1 MTLSFFNVLLLFAAF
16 CVIQFLFNLAWK
28 IVDMKLSARG
38 VEMQLESAYLW
49 IIHKVINRKEGKN
62 NDTL

>member
-1 MTLSFFNVLLLFAAF
+1 
-16 CVIQFLFNLAWK
+16 
-28 IVDMKLSARG
+28 MKLSARG